1 MASRLKIPKLGM
13 SMNEATIVEWLV
25 ADGDSVREGQPLYLL
40 ETDKTEN
47 EVPSPVAGVITLI
60 GVADE
65 TYEVGTVIAEISS

>member
-25 ADGDSVREGQPLYLL
+25 VDGDSVQEGQPLYLL

-60 GVADE
+60 GVVDE
-65 TYEVGTVIAEISS
+65 TYEVGTVIAEIS

>member
-25 ADGDSVREGQPLYLL
+25 ADGDSVQEGQPLYLL

-47 EVPSPVAGVITLI
+47 EVPSPVAGVIRLI

-65 TYEVGTVIAEISS
+65 TYEVGTVIAEIS

>member
-25 ADGDSVREGQPLYLL
+25 ANGDSVQEGQPLYLL

-47 EVPSPVAGVITLI
+47 EVPSPVAGVIRLI
-60 GVADE
+60 GVVDE
-65 TYEVGTVIAEISS
+65 TYEVGTVIAEIS

>member
-13 SMNEATIVEWLV
+13 SMNEATIVQWLV
-25 ADGDSVREGQPLYLL
+25 ADGDSVQVGQPLYLL

-60 GVADE
+60 GAVDE
-65 TYEVGTVIAEISS
+65 TYEVGTVIAEIG

>member
-25 ADGDSVREGQPLYLL
+25 ADGDSVQEGQPLYLL

-47 EVPSPVAGVITLI
+47 EVPSPVAGVIKLI
-60 GVADE
+60 GAVDE
-65 TYEVGTVIAEISS
+65 TYEVGTVIAEIS

>member
-13 SMNEATIVEWLV
+13 SMTEATIVEWLV
-25 ADGDSVREGQPLYLL
+25 ADGDSVQEGQPLYLL

-65 TYEVGTVIAEISS
+65 TYEVGTVIAEIS

>member
-25 ADGDSVREGQPLYLL
+25 ADGDSVQEGQPLYLL

-47 EVPSPVAGVITLI
+47 EVPSPVAGVIRFI
-60 GVADE
+60 GVVDE
-65 TYEVGTVIAEISS
+65 TYEVGTVIAEIS

>member
-13 SMNEATIVEWLV
+13 SMNEATIVQWLV
-25 ADGDSVREGQPLYLL
+25 ADGDAVQVGQPLYLL

-60 GVADE
+60 GMVDE
-65 TYEVGTVIAEISS
+65 TYEVGTVIAEIG

>member
-13 SMNEATIVEWLV
+13 SMNEATIVAWLV
-25 ADGDSVREGQPLYLL
+25 ADGDSVQVDQPLYLL

-60 GVADE
+60 GMVDE
-65 TYEVGTVIAEISS
+65 TYEVGTVIAEIS

>member
-13 SMNEATIVEWLV
+13 SMTEATIVEWLV
-25 ADGDSVREGQPLYLL
+25 ADGDSVQEGQPLYLL

-60 GVADE
+60 GTVDE
-65 TYEVGTVIAEISS
+65 TYEVGTVIAEIS

>member
-25 ADGDSVREGQPLYLL
+25 ADGDSVQAGQPLYLL

-60 GVADE
+60 GVVDE
-65 TYEVGTVIAEISS
+65 TYEVGTVIAEIS

>member
-25 ADGDSVREGQPLYLL
+25 ADGDSVQEGQPLYLL

-47 EVPSPVAGVITLI
+47 EVPSPVAGIITLI
-60 GVADE
+60 GVVDE
-65 TYEVGTVIAEISS
+65 TYEVGTVIAEIS